1 MFSFY
6 SLPSSVIGNDKHK
19 TLQAAYCYYYFSFK
33 TPLTKLMNDALILA
47 KRLEF
52 DVFNALDILDN
63 NAFLKELKYGIGDG
77 HLQYY
82 LYNWRCTAVTSDQVG
97 LVLL

>member
-1 MFSFY
+1 MVEDVDTKEITDMLSFY

-47 KRLEF
+47 K
-52 DVFNALDILDN
+52 VAPP
-63 NAFLKELKYGIGDG
+63 A
-77 HLQYY
+77 
-82 LYNWRCTAVTSDQVG
+82 
-97 LVLL
+97 